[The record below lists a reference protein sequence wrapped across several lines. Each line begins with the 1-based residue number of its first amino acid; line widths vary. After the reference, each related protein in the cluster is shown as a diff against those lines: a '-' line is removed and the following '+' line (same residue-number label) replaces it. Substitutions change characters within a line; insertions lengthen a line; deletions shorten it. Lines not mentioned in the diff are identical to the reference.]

1 MLLVAALV
9 ESGAWFIPSYY
20 LLSAVIALEAPR
32 RKNHPNGWGILVKD
46 HATTTIFLLI
56 NTILILL
63 QCGGTR
69 RRVLMIG
76 LWNRMWHRDVTAT
89 QWRTFVLS
97 TANNAVARRARR
109 QQVERQN
116 GYFGLQFGGWL
127 NKMAHFPLVF
137 TRADAEPASVFM
149 HGALVLRRYFEVH
162 LHNMDLPNQK
172 WKLSFSAHLEYWHS
186 E

>member
-1 MLLVAALV
+1 MLG
-9 ESGAWFIPSYY
+9 SS
-20 LLSAVIALEAPR
+20 LLLAECSHCFGSTKKQKSPQR
-32 RKNHPNGWGILVKD
+32 MWHSGWGPC
-46 HATTTIFLLI
+46 HYYIFSPYQQQSLFSCK
-56 NTILILL
+56 
-63 QCGGTR
+63 CGGTR

-89 QWRTFVLS
+89 QWRTFVL
-97 TANNAVARRARR
+97 TANAVARRARR

-127 NKMAHFPLVF
+127 NKMVHFPLVF

-149 HGALVLRRYFEVH
+149 HGALVLQRYFGVH
-162 LHNMDLPNQK
+162 LHNMDLPHQK